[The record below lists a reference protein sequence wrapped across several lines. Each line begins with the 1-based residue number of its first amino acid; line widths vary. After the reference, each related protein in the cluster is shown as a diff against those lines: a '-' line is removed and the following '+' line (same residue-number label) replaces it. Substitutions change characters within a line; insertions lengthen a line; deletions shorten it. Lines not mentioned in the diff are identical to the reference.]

1 VNDLQVKQLIARVSI
16 YLARVV
22 SPEKTQPEL
31 LRPLL
36 PTLVNGT
43 KEKNSVVKANSEL
56 ALVAVLR
63 LRQGDDF
70 QQKCMAMLDVGARE
84 SLSDVI
90 GKVLRKIAN
99 QPESKEEELDD
110 TLLV

>member
-1 VNDLQVKQLIARVSI
+1 
-16 YLARVV
+16 
-22 SPEKTQPEL
+22 
-31 LRPLL
+31 
-36 PTLVNGT
+36 VNGT

-56 ALVAVLR
+56 ALVAVLH
-63 LRQGDDF
+63 LRQGEEF

-99 QPESKEEELDD
+99 QPEGKEEELDD

>member
-1 VNDLQVKQLIARVSI
+1 MIARVAI
-16 YLARVV
+16 YLARSVP
-22 SPEKTQPEL
+22 PEKTQPEL

-90 GKVLRKIAN
+90 GKVLHKIAN